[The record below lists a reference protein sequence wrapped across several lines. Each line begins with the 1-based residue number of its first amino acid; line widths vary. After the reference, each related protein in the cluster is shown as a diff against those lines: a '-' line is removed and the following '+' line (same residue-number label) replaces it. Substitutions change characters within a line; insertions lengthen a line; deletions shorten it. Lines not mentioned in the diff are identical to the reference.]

1 MMDKENTF
9 SKQVKSLHQILFA
22 LLTLFVI
29 ASGGLLYFANNPNLF
44 NSTSKTIVAV
54 RQIEDED
61 LSKITFYDNDGN
73 EIPKPSDF
81 PTDEQIKTAQAE
93 EQVRMDNIPNVKASA
108 KAKLIAGEKLTEE
121 EANIL
126 VGV

>member
-1 MMDKENTF
+1 MK
-9 SKQVKSLHQILFA
+9 SKAFLD
-22 LLTLFVI
+22 
-29 ASGGLLYFANNPNLF
+29 SGINKLGTWTY
-44 NSTSKTIVAV
+44 
-54 RQIEDED
+54 QIEDED